1 MTLLLLMAALVQP
14 AAPVAITE
22 IPVPLAAAQ
31 KVETARLAQARWL
44 VDLLHPE
51 AKMVA
56 SNMAM
61 WSLRVRRSAQHD
73 PAMAKIDREYPGA
86 IDAYLAGAQS
96 VALDN
101 ATTFVREAKARK
113 AAVLGANLSGADLQ
127 RVIAFFRS
135 SVGAKVMRLEQRP
148 GAIARIA
155 RRAPTGSGPYLTPL
169 DTENDRQG
177 QVKRAVDG
185 LSSDELIEVMK
196 FQSDPVAVRYATA
209 IRLADA
215 ELLRIVINPDPL
227 RMANEYEAGTR
238 ALDAHIAALKKKSGG

>member
-1 MTLLLLMAALVQP
+1 MLVPVTALLMQP
-14 AAPVAITE
+14 AGQAINVS
-22 IPVPLAAAQ
+22 PDPPAVPQNVDAQ
-31 KVETARLAQARWL
+31 RLAQARWL
-44 VDLLHPE
+44 VDLFHPE
-51 AKMVA
+51 ATMIA

-73 PAMAKIDREYPGA
+73 PAMAKIDREYSGA
-86 IDAYLAGAQS
+86 INAYLAGAQP

-101 ATTFVREAKARK
+101 ATAFVRRAKARK
-113 AAVLGANLSGADLQ
+113 AAVLAANLSGADLQ

-148 GAIARIA
+148 GAIAKIA
-155 RRAPTGSGPYLTPL
+155 RRAPTGSGPYLTPV

-177 QVKRAVDG
+177 QVKQAVDG

-196 FQSDPVAVRYATA
+196 FQSDPVAVRYAKA
-209 IRLADA
+209 VRLADA
-215 ELLRIVINPDPL
+215 ELLRIVNNPDPMRL
-227 RMANEYEAGTR
+227 ASEYEAGTR